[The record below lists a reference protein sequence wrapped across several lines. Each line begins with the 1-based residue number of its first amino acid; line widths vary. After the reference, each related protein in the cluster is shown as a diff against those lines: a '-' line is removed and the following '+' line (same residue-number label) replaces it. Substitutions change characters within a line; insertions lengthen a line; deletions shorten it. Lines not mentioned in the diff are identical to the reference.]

1 MLHRR
6 WLSAAKFACNIL
18 QVVTA
23 HGEHG
28 VIEGAFGKSG
38 KFKVQFP
45 SGVRTPA
52 PGSNSLSLTFKKFLF
67 DKNRR
72 HMAQ

>member
-1 MLHRR
+1 MLV
-6 WLSAAKFACNIL
+6 WCDTS

-23 HGEHG
+23 ADGKAG
-28 VIEGAFGKSG
+28 VIEGPFGKSG
-38 KFKVQFP
+38 KFKVHFP
-45 SGVRTPA
+45 SGVSA
-52 PGSNSLSLTFKKFLF
+52 SSAGSNNLHLTFKKFIF